1 MHNTSILTHAAAPY
15 SLVDRLS
22 KAMADPGLLA
32 EVEELA
38 RTIATTRNE
47 LQRLNAGPF
56 VAGHVPAATDELD
69 EVVAHTAAATD
80 QILQVCEE
88 LESAGGTATAEM
100 LQRATTRIYEA
111 CSFQDITG
119 QRITKVVA
127 TLKAIEGKVSQ
138 MLEVFGERP
147 IGSAM
152 PDSEPSLTNG
162 PQLPANAMDQAD
174 IDKLLA
180 DF

>member
-1 MHNTSILTHAAAPY
+1 MHETSILTHAAAPY
-15 SLVDRLS
+15 GLVARLS
-22 KAMADPGLLA
+22 QSVRDPQLLA

-47 LQRLNAGPF
+47 LQRLDAGPF
-56 VAGHVPAATDELD
+56 VAGHVPAAKDELD
-69 EVVAHTAAATD
+69 EVVAHTATATD
-80 QILQVCEE
+80 QILEVCEE
-88 LESAGGTATAEM
+88 LERAGGNADAEM

-119 QRITKVVA
+119 QRISKVVA

-138 MLEVFGERP
+138 MLEVFGQSP
-147 IGSAM
+147 IATSA
-152 PDSEPSLTNG
+152 PAAEPSLTNG
-162 PQLPANAMDQAD
+162 PQMPGNAMDQAD